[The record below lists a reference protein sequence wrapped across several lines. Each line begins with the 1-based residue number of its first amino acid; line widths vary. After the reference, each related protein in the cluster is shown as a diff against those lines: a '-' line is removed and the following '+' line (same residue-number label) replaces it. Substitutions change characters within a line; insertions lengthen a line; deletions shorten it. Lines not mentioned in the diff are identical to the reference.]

1 MQEKPPL
8 WRLFALLPLLDD
20 KFSFF
25 RSTPIQ
31 TRPPDFGTFPLLT
44 TSSPSQQT
52 ASAEIVN
59 AVAPPALMQF
69 DPRTVPFVGGE
80 VQGLPA
86 VAAEQLTAQALRAR
100 FATPPIW
107 TPEVRRD
114 ARMTDRVP
122 AQAAVLVPIVQRA
135 EGATVLLTERTSN
148 LSTHSGQ
155 VAFPGG
161 RVDPEDANI
170 AAAALREA
178 WEEVG
183 LSARYIEVLGSLPT
197 YTTVTS
203 FIVTPVVALVQP
215 DFELTINPYEVAEA
229 FEVPL
234 AWLMD
239 PANHRHH
246 TVPAPDGTRRQWYS
260 MPYQDGAAERFVW
273 GATAG
278 MLRNL
283 YRFLAA

>member
-1 MQEKPPL
+1 MSTTTTAFEAINTPVAEALPP
-8 WRLFALLPLLDD
+8 
-20 KFSFF
+20 S
-25 RSTPIQ
+25 
-31 TRPPDFGTFPLLT
+31 
-44 TSSPSQQT
+44 
-52 ASAEIVN
+52 
-59 AVAPPALMQF
+59 F
-69 DPRTVPFVGGE
+69 DPHKVPVSGVDGH
-80 VQGLPA
+80 LPA
-86 VAAEQLTAQALRAR
+86 VSAVRFMPAALRMR
-100 FATPPIW
+100 FASPPIW
-107 TPEVRRD
+107 APELRREL
-114 ARMTDRVP
+114 RLSDRTP

-135 EGATVLLTERTSN
+135 VPTVLLTERTTH

-161 RVDPEDANI
+161 RVDPDDANI

-183 LSARYIEVLGSLPT
+183 LSATFVEVLGSLPT
-197 YTTVTS
+197 YTTITS

-215 DFELTINPYEVAEA
+215 GFELDPNPYEVADA

-234 AWLMD
+234 AFLMN
-239 PANHRHH
+239 PANHRRH
-246 TVPAPDGTRRQWYS
+246 TITIDGRTREWLS
-260 MPYQDGAAERFVW
+260 MPYQDGPHERFVW